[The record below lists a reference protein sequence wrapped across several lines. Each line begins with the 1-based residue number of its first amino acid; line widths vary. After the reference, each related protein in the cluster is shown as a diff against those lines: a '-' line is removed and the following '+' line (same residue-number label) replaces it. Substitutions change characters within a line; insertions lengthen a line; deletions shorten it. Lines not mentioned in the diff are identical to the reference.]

1 MSNSSFRST
10 SYSEFTFYAS
20 GRQNCFYSLFK
31 LDMLRRQ
38 CLLSS
43 LLVEKI
49 YVTGDVLTVD
59 IPVRFPQG
67 DPN

>member
-1 MSNSSFRST
+1 
-10 SYSEFTFYAS
+10 
-20 GRQNCFYSLFK
+20 
-31 LDMLRRQ
+31 MLRRQ

>member
-1 MSNSSFRST
+1 
-10 SYSEFTFYAS
+10 
-20 GRQNCFYSLFK
+20 
-31 LDMLRRQ
+31 MLRRQ

-49 YVTGDVLTVD
+49 YVTGDVLSVD

-67 DPN
+67 DPNQPSQVPIEFLLTKRSKVKQMTG

>member
-1 MSNSSFRST
+1 
-10 SYSEFTFYAS
+10 
-20 GRQNCFYSLFK
+20 
-31 LDMLRRQ
+31 MLRRQ

-49 YVTGDVLTVD
+49 YVSGDVLTVD

-67 DPN
+67 DPNQPSQVPIEFLLTKRSKVKQMTSQYDHLN

>member
-1 MSNSSFRST
+1 
-10 SYSEFTFYAS
+10 
-20 GRQNCFYSLFK
+20 
-31 LDMLRRQ
+31 MLRRQ

-67 DPN
+67 DPNQPSQVPIEFLLTKRSKVKQMTG